1 MTNPPQ
7 QPPFPQQAV
16 QDQKKSGLA
25 IASLVLGIFSF
36 FTWIITGIPAIICG
50 HIAKNKIKQSN
61 GTLTGSGMAIT
72 GLVLGYVTIPLIF
85 IIAALAALATPVI
98 LKQKKKAEMV
108 ETSSYVKQ
116 IYYHLVEY
124 EQEHGKFPDS
134 LDDLEMPSSTY
145 NADDFKPRKGSW
157 QYHGAG
163 KNFQSPT
170 GDILLSWEQES
181 TEKWVVLYI
190 DGSAEYL
197 PDSKYQIQLSKQ

>member
-98 LKQKKKAEMV
+98 LKQQKKAEMV
-108 ETSSYVKQ
+108 ETSSYAKQ

-145 NADDFKPRKGSW
+145 NTDDFKPRKGHW

-163 KNFQSPT
+163 KSSSSPS
-170 GDILLSWEQES
+170 GHILLSWEQES
-181 TEKWVVLYI
+181 ENKWVALHI
-190 DGSAEYL
+190 DGKTQHLKDSEYQSL
-197 PDSKYQIQLSKQ
+197 LSKQ